1 MLFTS
6 KMLGLELIK
15 AAYSRQNINIATL
28 RGRINKEV
36 EKVDLTSTV
45 WEVDSLLEVNAVYIV
60 EVNSDKCQL
69 LRQSTL

>member
-1 MLFTS
+1 MEMAAWTTFSWALKETS
-6 KMLGLELIK
+6 L
-15 AAYSRQNINIATL
+15 A

>member
-1 MLFTS
+1 MGTVKWPFWT
-6 KMLGLELIK
+6 KMTNPEPHVWCP
-15 AAYSRQNINIATL
+15 
-28 RGRINKEV
+28 GRINKEV

>member
-1 MLFTS
+1 MMQQPDLYGGTS
-6 KMLGLELIK
+6 
-15 AAYSRQNINIATL
+15 TW
-28 RGRINKEV
+28 GRINKEV